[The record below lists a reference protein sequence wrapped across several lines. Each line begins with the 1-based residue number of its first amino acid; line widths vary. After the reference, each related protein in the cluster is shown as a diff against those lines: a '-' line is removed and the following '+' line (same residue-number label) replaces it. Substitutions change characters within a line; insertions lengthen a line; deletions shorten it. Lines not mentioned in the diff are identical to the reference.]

1 MVRTVVGSALQ
12 AGAIEIAGGEVEI
25 RDLALSLS
33 SFRFSLATY
42 RPLFVVHGSG
52 SLFVERVEI
61 KSSSESVDVGLAS
74 LSSGSM
80 VGNEVDMNG
89 MTFANG
95 TKLITCESGSNTI
108 SMQLTRMKMKNV
120 KTTNTCLVDF
130 SSSSAS
136 SSFSLSDSSFLN
148 CNALQSASSLRIP
161 LFDVNSAQTST
172 SIASS
177 VFENCGGTDSSG
189 QKLSPALH
197 VHLSSPSSSY
207 ALLLTECLFLNCAL
221 PPSTK
226 LGGVVVTL
234 PSRPS
239 SLTLTGSW
247 FEATTSSSASF
258 ARNEAGFALLDT
270 RRKVAYPTSASLV
283 GLAIERGALVPSV
296 NRRGSTFNNCQL
308 LVVSNSALSSTAS

>member
-89 MTFANG
+89 MTIVF
-95 TKLITCESGSNTI
+95 LLSLRLVVP
-108 SMQLTRMKMKNV
+108 QLQRPPIR
-120 KTTNTCLVDF
+120 LF
-130 SSSSAS
+130 SSH
-136 SSFSLSDSSFLN
+136 
-148 CNALQSASSLRIP
+148 SSLRRQLSPNINIDRVFRFRELWRHRFVWPEAESRSARPP
-161 LFDVNSAQTST
+161 LLAVLLVCPPSHRVSVPELCPSAVHQTGRCRRHS
-172 SIASS
+172 SISS
-177 VFENCGGTDSSG
+177 VVADPDW
-189 QKLSPALH
+189 L
-197 VHLSSPSSSY
+197 
-207 ALLLTECLFLNCAL
+207 
-221 PPSTK
+221 
-226 LGGVVVTL
+226 VVRGNNIVVSVVRAKRGWL
-234 PSRPS
+234 RS
-239 SLTLTGSW
+239 
-247 FEATTSSSASF
+247 
-258 ARNEAGFALLDT
+258 LDT